1 MRFMF
6 AVAAAALLAGSA
18 QAATIV
24 NGSFEAGLNAPGG
37 GFNTLSAG
45 NTDISGWTIGG
56 AGIDWIGTYWQASN
70 GTRSLDLSA
79 LAGGSVSQNVTTVV
93 GGRYKVSFDM
103 AGNPDGTPPLK
114 TLNVTING
122 GAPTPYTFTTNGTTS
137 AGAMGWVTYTYDFVA
152 GTTVSTL
159 AFTSID
165 NTPSGP
171 ALDNV
176 SISGG
181 NVPEPATWAMLIA
194 GFGLVGVAAR
204 RRRGAVAA

>member
-1 MRFMF
+1 MRLFLTI
-6 AVAAAALLAGSA
+6 AAAALLAGSA
-18 QAATIV
+18 QAATII
-24 NGSFEAGLNAPGG
+24 NGSFENGANAPGA

-45 NTDISGWTIGG
+45 NTDITGWTVGG
-56 AGIDWIGTYWQASN
+56 AGIDWIGSYWQASD

-79 LAGGSVSQNVTTVV
+79 LAGGSVTQNVATVV
-93 GGRYKVSFDM
+93 GGRYTVSFDM
-103 AGNPDGTPPLK
+103 AGNPDDAPPVK

-122 GAPTPYTFTTNGTTS
+122 AALVPYTFTTNGTTS
-137 AGAMGWVTYTYDFVA
+137 RAQMGWVTYTYDFVA
-152 GTTVSTL
+152 ASTTSTL

-181 NVPEPATWAMLIA
+181 SVPEPATWAMLIA
-194 GFGLVGVAAR
+194 GFGLVGLASR
-204 RRRGAVAA
+204 RRRGVVAA